1 MRQPRTAS
9 KSVKLQRPD
18 EGRRVQSL
26 LASEDM
32 AADDH
37 SGRIL
42 AAIRERN
49 RGKCVPPKIRW
60 RTVPGSRANPL
71 REFVLQSGGSPT
83 AVHHERSDD
92 KDLMTTHHDETTPDT
107 KRFTADEIFRAAVE
121 NARGELR
128 RSVNKLAF
136 SGIAGGLTMG
146 LSAWESLPLALCSAG
161 KVGTPFL
168 LIWRIQSALL
178 R

>member
-1 MRQPRTAS
+1 
-9 KSVKLQRPD
+9 
-18 EGRRVQSL
+18 
-26 LASEDM
+26 
-32 AADDH
+32 
-37 SGRIL
+37 
-42 AAIRERN
+42 
-49 RGKCVPPKIRW
+49 
-60 RTVPGSRANPL
+60 
-71 REFVLQSGGSPT
+71 
-83 AVHHERSDD
+83 
-92 KDLMTTHHDETTPDT
+92 MTTHHDETTPDT